1 MSAALETGGVRAEV
15 EERCDKV
22 ARSLVPD
29 CLNPGDLVVDLDSLN
44 TIDDTFPI
52 PRCDQSQ

>member
-1 MSAALETGGVRAEV
+1 MSKALETVGVRAAV